1 MASSDSSAGEAST
14 GKKPTRNSIYK
25 EYGGKQ
31 NFMHTYGL
39 KIWKDDDVQEAE
51 AIADEMLKQD
61 AISEAENVSAQ
72 APAKPTIVTITHT
85 TATLKR
91 KS

>member
-1 MASSDSSAGEAST
+1 MASSDSSAGKAST
-14 GKKPTRNSIYK
+14 GKQATRNSIYK

-31 NFMHTYGL
+31 KFMLSYGL
-39 KIWKDDDVQEAE
+39 KIWNDDDVQEAE

-72 APAKPTIVTITHT
+72 ASSKST
-85 TATLKR
+85 TATTSTR